1 MRNPRSCRRNRLNP
15 SNLHCSLSLDNVNGI
30 WGLAQSTNCST
41 LIRACLPLLSTDIP
55 RLLTLK
61 LNIDQLREV
70 LRLPSIKAIGG
81 ERQLRLVV
89 NWMDSEVAAVAQI
102 TPVDQLDS
110 LLPLVDLQSITDDI
124 LFNFIGENHAMLAN
138 HQYR

>member
-1 MRNPRSCRRNRLNP
+1 MGFGPVDQLLNP
-15 SNLHCSLSLDNVNGI
+15 HSC
-30 WGLAQSTNCST
+30 
-41 LIRACLPLLSTDIP
+41 
-55 RLLTLK
+55 LLTTAVHRHSTTV
-61 LNIDQLREV
+61 NIEVIDIDQLREV
-70 LRLPSIKAIGG
+70 LRLPSIKDIGG

-89 NWMDSEVAAVAQI
+89 NWMDSEVAAVTQI
-102 TPVDQLDS
+102 TAVDQLDS

>member
-1 MRNPRSCRRNRLNP
+1 MAREAK
-15 SNLHCSLSLDNVNGI
+15 CSD
-30 WGLAQSTNCST
+30 

-61 LNIDQLREV
+61 LNIDQLKEV
-70 LRLPSIKAIGG
+70 LRLPSIRAIGG
-81 ERQLRLVV
+81 EHQLRLVV

-102 TPVDQLDS
+102 NPVDQLDS
-110 LLPLVDLQSITDDI
+110 LLPLVDLQSIIDDTFI
-124 LFNFIGENHAMLAN
+124 NFMGENIAMLAN